1 MVLRY
6 ALLALAISLGR
17 TLLDWG
23 FVFPEFGFK
32 DPASVLGAM
41 VFYVVIFTAW
51 ILALLSI
58 ARGGRAGLW
67 VALALTLLLNV
78 GLGLG
83 TTVAFCPTPCRTLWP
98 VGELWNWATT
108 LSGIAASVLIIRSLR
123 ARPAGPS

>member
-6 ALLALAISLGR
+6 ALVALAISLGR

-23 FVFPEFGFK
+23 FVFPEFGFT

-41 VFYVVIFTAW
+41 VFYVVIFSGW

-58 ARGGRAGLW
+58 ARGGRNGLW

-108 LSGIAASVLIIRSLR
+108 LSGIAATLVIIRSLR
-123 ARPAGPS
+123 TRPA

>member
-23 FVFPEFGFK
+23 FVFPEFGFT

-41 VFYVVIFTAW
+41 VFYVVIFSGW

-108 LSGIAASVLIIRSLR
+108 LSGIAASVVIVRSLR
-123 ARPAGPS
+123 MRPA

>member
-23 FVFPEFGFK
+23 FVFPEFGFT

-41 VFYVVIFTAW
+41 VFYVVIFSSW

-58 ARGGRAGLW
+58 SRGGRAGLW

-108 LSGIAASVLIIRSLR
+108 LSGIAATVVIIRSLR
-123 ARPAGPS
+123 TRPA

>member
-1 MVLRY
+1 LVLRY

-23 FVFPEFGFK
+23 FVFPEFGFT

-41 VFYVVIFTAW
+41 VFYVVIFSGW

-108 LSGIAASVLIIRSLR
+108 LSGIAASVVIVRSLR
-123 ARPAGPS
+123 MRPA

>member
-23 FVFPEFGFK
+23 FVFPEFGFT

-41 VFYVVIFTAW
+41 VLYVVIFSGW

-108 LSGIAASVLIIRSLR
+108 LSGIAASVVIVRSLR
-123 ARPAGPS
+123 MRPA

>member
-1 MVLRY
+1 VLRY

-23 FVFPEFGFK
+23 FVFPEFGFT

-41 VFYVVIFTAW
+41 VFYVVIFSGW

-108 LSGIAASVLIIRSLR
+108 LSGIAASVVIVRSLR
-123 ARPAGPS
+123 MRPA

>member
-1 MVLRY
+1 MLRY

-23 FVFPEFGFK
+23 FVFPEFGFT

-41 VFYVVIFTAW
+41 VFYVVIFSGW

-108 LSGIAASVLIIRSLR
+108 LSGIAASVVIVRSLR
-123 ARPAGPS
+123 MRPA

>member
-23 FVFPEFGFK
+23 FVFPEFGFT

-41 VFYVVIFTAW
+41 VFYVVIFSSW

-58 ARGGRAGLW
+58 SRGGRAGLW
-67 VALALTLLLNV
+67 VALGLTLLLNV

-108 LSGIAASVLIIRSLR
+108 LSGIAATLVIIRSLR
-123 ARPAGPS
+123 TRPA

>member
-1 MVLRY
+1 LVLRY

-23 FVFPEFGFK
+23 FVFPEFGFT

-41 VFYVVIFTAW
+41 VLYVVIFSGW

-108 LSGIAASVLIIRSLR
+108 LSGIAASVVIVRSLR
-123 ARPAGPS
+123 MRPA

>member
-6 ALLALAISLGR
+6 ALLALAVSLGR

-23 FVFPEFGFK
+23 FVFPEFGFT

-41 VFYVVIFTAW
+41 VFYVVIFSGW

-108 LSGIAASVLIIRSLR
+108 LSGIAATVVIIRSLR
-123 ARPAGPS
+123 ARAV

>member
-1 MVLRY
+1 LVIWF

-23 FVFPEFGFK
+23 FVFPEFGFT
-32 DPASVLGAM
+32 DPASVLAAM
-41 VFYVVIFTAW
+41 VLYVAIFSGW

-58 ARGGRAGLW
+58 ARGSRVGLW
-67 VALALTLLLNV
+67 VALGLTLLLNV

-83 TTVAFCPTPCRTLWP
+83 TTIAFCPTPCRTLWP

-108 LSGIAASVLIIRSLR
+108 FSGIIASVLIIRALR
-123 ARPAGPS
+123 SRQV

>member
-23 FVFPEFGFK
+23 FVFPEFGFT

-41 VFYVVIFTAW
+41 VFYVVIFSGW

-98 VGELWNWATT
+98 VGELWSWATT
-108 LSGIAASVLIIRSLR
+108 LSGIAASVVIVRSLR
-123 ARPAGPS
+123 MRPA